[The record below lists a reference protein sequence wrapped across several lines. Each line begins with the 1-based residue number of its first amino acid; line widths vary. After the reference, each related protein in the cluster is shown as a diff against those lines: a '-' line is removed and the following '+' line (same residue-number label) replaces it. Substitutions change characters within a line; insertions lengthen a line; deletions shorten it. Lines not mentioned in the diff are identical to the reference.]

1 MAARLAL
8 ENSQASRRAPHV
20 YLEVYAD
27 IPGFCTALTSG
38 PSPQVTDST
47 LGCPSF
53 QSSHTHFI
61 FVQTEGGADILG
73 ISPTGVFQNEA
84 GPDNAANSPKGPVRF
99 AEEDVQSSAEA
110 TRRGF
115 HLGGAA
121 DGGTGFLYELERV
134 HNGVHN
140 KR

>member
-1 MAARLAL
+1 MFAPRAHRRLPSERAL
-8 ENSQASRRAPHV
+8 DLHHACPHDRSIN
-20 YLEVYAD
+20 EVGSLY
-27 IPGFCTALTSG
+27 
-38 PSPQVTDST
+38 
-47 LGCPSF
+47 
-53 QSSHTHFI
+53 FI